1 VVASEAKLEN
11 RNAKLGL
18 SKGQTDGK
26 GPVLERS
33 RNPEIF
39 GLKDVTP
46 VVLEKE
52 AANRWK

>member
-1 VVASEAKLEN
+1 VASEAKLEN

-26 GPVLERS
+26 GPVLER
-33 RNPEIF
+33 RKTREIF

-46 VVLEKE
+46 SPYVFHKCSF
-52 AANRWK
+52 

>member
-1 VVASEAKLEN
+1 MASEAKLEN

-26 GPVLERS
+26 GPVLER
-33 RNPEIF
+33 RKTREIF

-46 VVLEKE
+46 SPYVFHKCSF
-52 AANRWK
+52 